1 MAKTRSSKNIFA
13 AISLAPLILVAITAA
28 LICITCSEIISY
40 NQLKAKANESEVV
53 DCAYIGEQAEA
64 AARCKEES
72 RQNDLV
78 KELELQNYYSN
89 VVILVAITI
98 LSAGL
103 DVVYLSLARK

>member
-1 MAKTRSSKNIFA
+1 MANIKSSRKFFA

-28 LICITCSEIISY
+28 LVCITCSEIISY
-40 NQLKAKANESEVV
+40 NQLKAKADESELV
-53 DCAYIGEQAEA
+53 DCAYIGEQAEV
-64 AARCKEES
+64 AARCEEES

-89 VVILVAITI
+89 VVILVAITV